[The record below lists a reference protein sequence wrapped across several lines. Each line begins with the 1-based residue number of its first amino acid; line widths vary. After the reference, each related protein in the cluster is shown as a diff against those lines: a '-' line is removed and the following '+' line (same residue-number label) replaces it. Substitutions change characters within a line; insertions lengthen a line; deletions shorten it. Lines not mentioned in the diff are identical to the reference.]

1 MTAVL
6 EPQTTKVFV
15 APATDLEILTVTRKA
30 KLFGV
35 DVDALTMAESVDH
48 AEALL
53 RSRRPVHHVC
63 INAAK
68 VVRMHDDPEMS
79 EIVRDAAMV
88 HVDGTPVAW
97 ASRIL
102 GAPVPERVA
111 GIDFMEAM
119 LERAAERGW
128 RVYFLGATEEVVR
141 ATVDVERE
149 RHPGLVVAGFRN
161 GYWTADEEDAVVAE
175 VAASGPDLLL
185 LALPTPRKE
194 QFAHR
199 HLEALNSR
207 FVLGVGGS
215 FDVAAGITK
224 RAPRWMQA
232 VGCEWLFRL
241 LQEPRRMWKRYLV
254 GNSRFLTLVAV
265 EWIRGR
271 WLRPITT

>member
-6 EPQTTKVFV
+6 EPQTMRVFV
-15 APATDLEILTVTRKA
+15 APAIDLGIRNVTRKV
-30 KLFGV
+30 KLFGA
-35 DVDALTMAESVDH
+35 DVDALTMAESVDR

-53 RSRRPVHHVC
+53 RSVRPVHHVC

-68 VVRMHDDPEMS
+68 VVRMHDDPEMA

-97 ASRIL
+97 ASRLL

-111 GIDFMEAM
+111 GIDFMEA
-119 LERAAERGW
+119 LLARAAERGW
-128 RVYFLGATEEVVR
+128 RVFFLGATDEVVR
-141 ATVDVERE
+141 ATVAVERE
-149 RHPGLVVAGFRN
+149 RHPGLVVAGYRN
-161 GYWTADEEDAVVAE
+161 GYWTPDEEDAVVAE
-175 VAASGPDLLL
+175 VAATAPDLLL

-199 HLEALNSR
+199 HLDGLNAR

-241 LQEPRRMWKRYLV
+241 LQEPGRMWKRYLV
-254 GNSRFLTLVAV
+254 GNSRFLALVAV

-271 WLRPITT
+271 WLRAITT